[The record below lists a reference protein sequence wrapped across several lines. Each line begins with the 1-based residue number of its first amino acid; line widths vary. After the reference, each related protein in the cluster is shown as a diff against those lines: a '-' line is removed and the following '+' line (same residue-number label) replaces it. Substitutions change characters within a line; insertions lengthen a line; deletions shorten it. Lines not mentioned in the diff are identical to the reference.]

1 MHRYKVSREK
11 RMDIFLV
18 IALMAVALIVFIQL
32 RSSGKARAMQ
42 GMPAPDTREVDGD
55 VTAKK
60 KVYFFHATHCSPC
73 KSIMPL
79 VDEIRKDHPNLIKV
93 EVSEHSQLARA
104 FKLAGT
110 PSFFAVDDGN
120 IMQVKLGLSDEKW
133 LRYYLQDAH
142 E

>member
-1 MHRYKVSREK
+1 
-11 RMDIFLV
+11 MDIYLV

-32 RSSGKARAMQ
+32 RTSGKVRGMQ
-42 GMPAPDTREVDGD
+42 GMPAPDTSEVDDGID
-55 VTAKK
+55 AKK

-93 EVSEHSQLARA
+93 EVSEHRQLARE

-110 PSFFAVDDGN
+110 PSFFAVDEGK
-120 IMQVKLGLSDEKW
+120 IRQIKLGMTNEQW
-133 LRYYLQDAH
+133 LRFHLQPGH